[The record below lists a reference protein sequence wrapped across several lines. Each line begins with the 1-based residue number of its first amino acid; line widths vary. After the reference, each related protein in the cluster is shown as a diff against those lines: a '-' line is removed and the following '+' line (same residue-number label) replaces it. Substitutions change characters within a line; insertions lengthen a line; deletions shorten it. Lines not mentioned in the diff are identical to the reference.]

1 MVKGEETVKGIVIS
15 CFPQGE
21 YGKRL
26 LLLTDKYGKITV
38 FATGAARQG
47 SKIIGACRPFT
58 CGEFT
63 LCEGKGAK
71 NLHGIKVIESFEGIP
86 LNPDTA
92 FYGSYLLEVADH
104 FAREGMTEQDAK
116 NMLNLIY
123 VALDALSEHLLPPML
138 IRRIYELR
146 ILVQE
151 GTYTLGPEDEDNES
165 SLQWQYVIRSPL
177 SRLFSQEV
185 WKEADAG
192 SFIVNVAHLFNREV
206 PHKFNSAEYL

>member
-26 LLLTDKYGKITV
+26 ILLTDKYGKITV
-38 FATGAARQG
+38 FATGAAKQG
-47 SKIIGACRPFT
+47 SKIIGASRPFT

-71 NLHGIKVIESFEGIP
+71 NLHGVNVINSFEEIP
-86 LNPDTA
+86 LDPDTA
-92 FYGSYLLEVADH
+92 FYGSYILETADF
-104 FAREGMTEQDAK
+104 FAREGMTEHDAK

-123 VALDALSEHLLPPML
+123 VTLSALSGHELSSVL

-146 ILVQE
+146 LLVHE
-151 GTYTLGPEDEDNES
+151 GTYTEEPEIRSTECL
-165 SLQWQYVIRSPL
+165 LQWQYAVKSPL
-177 SRLFSQEV
+177 SKLFSAEF
-185 WKEADAG
+185 WKVCVSDD
-192 SFIVNVAHLFNREV
+192 FIMSAAQLFNKEV
-206 PHKFNSAEYL
+206 PHKFNSVEFL